1 MSPKKAS
8 EKPDRAVKK
17 RRETL
22 LEILHELED
31 MIKELQDETDTA
43 EQTEKRH

>member
-1 MSPKKAS
+1 MKVAK
-8 EKPDRAVKK
+8 KPDRAGKK
-17 RRETL
+17 RLETL

-31 MIKELQDETDTA
+31 LIKELQDETDKA